1 MRGLPLGKRRP
12 GCLASTDQPPLSE
25 GSVSVKAVI
34 VACAA
39 AAGVAG
45 SVALGSLLAPDAIVC
60 PPGSLPGPE
69 RNAGV
74 ARGHDHG
81 DGHGPAHGRPG
92 QVVLG
97 PTCNVVELAAP
108 PDSTY
113 RPDVTG
119 ASRADRARA
128 RRLLSGVNEFCRNH
142 TASDITSRWLAGQAS
157 QTSPTHFFNPDR
169 RGSLG
174 LDPMNPRAVLVYRQG
189 IGGVMFTGTPLPRLG
204 SIPRAHTHDPS
215 RPREMLHVYCAD
227 DVAEAFTPSRQRG
240 VLVDSIALRQ
250 KIRPRV
256 AGVVDPHLA
265 AVHRRM
271 SSYVGHELSPAEP
284 RSDTDQLVDPVLRA
298 RRDQIRQ
305 SLVLLTE
312 PELRT
317 VWAMVRGAPRGS
329 S

>member
-1 MRGLPLGKRRP
+1 M
-12 GCLASTDQPPLSE
+12 
-25 GSVSVKAVI
+25 SVKAVI
-34 VACAA
+34 VACMA

-45 SVALGSLLAPDAIVC
+45 SVALGSFLAPDAIVC

-69 RNAGV
+69 RSAGV
-74 ARGHDHG
+74 ARDRDHD
-81 DGHGPAHGRPG
+81 DGHGSAHGQPG
-92 QVVLG
+92 PVVLG
-97 PTCNVVELAAP
+97 PTCNIVEPAAP

-113 RPDVTG
+113 RPDVRA

-128 RRLLSGVNEFCRNH
+128 RRLLSGVNEFCRSH
-142 TASDITSRWLAGQAS
+142 TASDITSTWLAGQANE
-157 QTSPTHFFNPDR
+157 TSPTHFFNPDR

-174 LDPMNPRAVLVYRQG
+174 LDPTNPRAVLVYRQG
-189 IGGVMFTGTPLPRLG
+189 IGGLMFTGTPLPRLG

-227 DVAEAFTPSRQRG
+227 DLAEAFTPSRELG
-240 VLVDSIALRQ
+240 VLADSIVLRQ

-256 AGVVDPHLA
+256 AGVVDPRLA

-271 SSYVGHELSPAEP
+271 SSYVGHELPPAAP
-284 RSDTDQLVDPVLRA
+284 RTDTAQLVDPVLRA

-312 PELRT
+312 PELRM
-317 VWAMVRGAPRGS
+317 VWALVRGAPTS
-329 S
+329 SS